1 VSTANTDRHGVQIK
15 KTPTHSKNSSKSA
28 PVPPKTRKTAAQ
40 RKSLMGLKRVNVTKA
55 KSVQTGKGIEQLVQM
70 FVHWTPYERI
80 EHERRGVGGAVVKSL
95 ARTLGMSH
103 LRMFE
108 VIGIPKATA
117 EKKAATNSPIT
128 GAAGQSALGMVRLLA
143 VAREIV
149 ANSDS
154 ARAKDFDTAKW
165 LGSWIEKPQPALGGR
180 RPAEML
186 DTPTGIETVVKLLGA
201 LESGAYL

>member
-1 VSTANTDRHGVQIK
+1 
-15 KTPTHSKNSSKSA
+15 
-28 PVPPKTRKTAAQ
+28 
-40 RKSLMGLKRVNVTKA
+40 
-55 KSVQTGKGIEQLVQM
+55 
-70 FVHWTPYERI
+70 
-80 EHERRGVGGAVVKSL
+80 
-95 ARTLGMSH
+95 
-103 LRMFE
+103 
-108 VIGIPKATA
+108 
-117 EKKAATNSPIT
+117 
-128 GAAGQSALGMVRLLA
+128 MVRLLA